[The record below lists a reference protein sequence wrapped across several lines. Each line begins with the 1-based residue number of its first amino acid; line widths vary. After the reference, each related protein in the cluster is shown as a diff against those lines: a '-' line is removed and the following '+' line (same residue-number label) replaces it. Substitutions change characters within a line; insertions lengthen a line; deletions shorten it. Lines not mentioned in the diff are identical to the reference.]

1 MRHPHAMKII
11 ILLSCLLFVLILVV
25 GKRLAFVGQCLIEER
40 RSCRRLRRLKET
52 IYTGV
57 KKTAGV
63 QRIVIIAN
71 SHSIECDG

>member
-1 MRHPHAMKII
+1 MEII
-11 ILLSCLLFVLILVV
+11 VLLSCLLFVLILVV

-40 RSCRRLRRLKET
+40 RSCWRLRRLKET

-57 KKTAGV
+57 KK
-63 QRIVIIAN
+63 RIAILIIN